1 MVSKRAV
8 DHKKKII
15 IKKIKL
21 KPQVKC
27 FWNYVVQIIAFC
39 LWCDELNFLC
49 WVKTQK
55 TDT

>member
-1 MVSKRAV
+1 MYGV
-8 DHKKKII
+8 KKKRSTTN
-15 IKKIKL
+15 KKLLKKKL